1 MGTIF
6 SKPRMFRELL
16 QPSPIRTFAL
26 KALGIFVLWYVLYE
40 LWLLP
45 DGRLDHWVALRV
57 IDGAAFVTKL
67 IGVEVWM
74 QGRVVTIAGNNG
86 IEMVDGCTGISAIGL
101 FLGFI
106 WAYPGQNRSRVY
118 YSLMGIATIYLVNIL
133 RIATLMLMQEWAPQ
147 FFDFTHD
154 YSTTTIF
161 YLVIFFLW
169 MLWVRIADGFENLK
183 TQSPPKSIRHH
194 D

>member
-1 MGTIF
+1 MV
-6 SKPRMFRELL
+6 RELL
-16 QPSPIRTFAL
+16 QPSPIRTFTL

-67 IGVEVWM
+67 MGFEVWM

-118 YSLMGIATIYLVNIL
+118 FSLMGITTIYLVNIL

-169 MLWVRIADGFENLK
+169 MLWVRIADGFEALE
-183 TQSPPKSIRHH
+183 TQPAPQEHLSS
-194 D
+194 

>member
-1 MGTIF
+1 MV
-6 SKPRMFRELL
+6 RELL

-57 IDGAAFVTKL
+57 IDGAAFATKL
-67 IGVEVWM
+67 MGFEVWM

-118 YSLMGIATIYLVNIL
+118 FSLMGIATIYLVNIL

-169 MLWVRIADGFENLK
+169 MLWVRIADGFEALS
-183 TQSPPKSIRHH
+183 TQPAPQEHSSS
-194 D
+194 

>member
-1 MGTIF
+1 MVR
-6 SKPRMFRELL
+6 KLL

-45 DGRLDHWVALRV
+45 DGRIDYWVALIV
-57 IDGAAFVTKL
+57 IDGAAFLTEL
-67 IGVEVWM
+67 MGLEVWM

-106 WAYPGQNRSRVY
+106 WAYPGQNHSRLY
-118 YSLMGIATIYLVNIL
+118 FSLLGIAIIYLVNVI
-133 RIATLMLMQEWAPQ
+133 RIAILMLMQKWAPQ

-169 MLWVRIADGFENLK
+169 MLWVRIADCFEALK

>member
-1 MGTIF
+1 MV
-6 SKPRMFRELL
+6 RELL

-45 DGRLDHWVALRV
+45 DGRLDYWVALRV

-67 IGVEVWM
+67 MGFEVWM

-86 IEMVDGCTGISAIGL
+86 IEMVDGCTGISAMGL

-106 WAYPGQNRSRVY
+106 WAYPGQNRSRMY
-118 YSLMGIATIYLVNIL
+118 FSLMGIATIYLVNIL
-133 RIATLMLMQEWAPQ
+133 RIDTLMLMQEWAPQ

-169 MLWVRIADGFENLK
+169 MLWVRIADGFEALK
-183 TQSPPKSIRHH
+183 TQPAPKSIPHH

>member
-1 MGTIF
+1 MV
-6 SKPRMFRELL
+6 RELL

-57 IDGAAFVTKL
+57 IDGAAFATKL
-67 IGVEVWM
+67 MGFEVWM

-118 YSLMGIATIYLVNIL
+118 FSLMGIATIYLVNIL
-133 RIATLMLMQEWAPQ
+133 RITTLMLMQEWTPQ
-147 FFDFTHD
+147 FFDCTHD

-169 MLWVRIADGFENLK
+169 MLWVRIADGFEDLE
-183 TQSPPKSIRHH
+183 TQPASQEHSSS
-194 D
+194 

>member
-1 MGTIF
+1 MV
-6 SKPRMFRELL
+6 RELL

-67 IGVEVWM
+67 MGFEVWM

-86 IEMVDGCTGISAIGL
+86 IEMVDGCTGI
-101 FLGFI
+101 
-106 WAYPGQNRSRVY
+106 
-118 YSLMGIATIYLVNIL
+118 
-133 RIATLMLMQEWAPQ
+133 
-147 FFDFTHD
+147 
-154 YSTTTIF
+154 
-161 YLVIFFLW
+161 
-169 MLWVRIADGFENLK
+169 
-183 TQSPPKSIRHH
+183 
-194 D
+194 

>member
-1 MGTIF
+1 MV
-6 SKPRMFRELL
+6 RELL

-67 IGVEVWM
+67 MGFEVWM

-106 WAYPGQNRSRVY
+106 WAYPGQNRSRMY
-118 YSLMGIATIYLVNIL
+118 FSLMGIATIYLVNIL
-133 RIATLMLMQEWAPQ
+133 RIATLMLMQEWVPQ

-169 MLWVRIADGFENLK
+169 MLWVRIADGFEAQS
-183 TQSPPKSIRHH
+183 TQPAPQEQSSA
-194 D
+194 

>member
-1 MGTIF
+1 MVRG
-6 SKPRMFRELL
+6 LL

-45 DGRLDHWVALRV
+45 DGRLDYWVALRV
-57 IDGAAFVTKL
+57 IDGAAFITKL
-67 IGVEVWM
+67 MGFEVWM

-86 IEMVDGCTGISAIGL
+86 IEMVDGCTGIPAIGL

-118 YSLMGIATIYLVNIL
+118 FSLMGIATIYLVNIL
-133 RIATLMLMQEWAPQ
+133 RITTLMLMQEWAPQ

-169 MLWVRIADGFENLK
+169 MLWVRIADGFEALS
-183 TQSPPKSIRHH
+183 TQPAPQEHSSS
-194 D
+194 

>member
-1 MGTIF
+1 MV
-6 SKPRMFRELL
+6 RELL

-45 DGRLDHWVALRV
+45 DGRLDYWVALRV

-67 IGVEVWM
+67 MGFEVWM
-74 QGRVVTIAGNNG
+74 QDRVVTIVGNNG

-106 WAYPGQNRSRVY
+106 WAYPGENYMRIKF
-118 YSLMGIATIYLVNIL
+118 SLMGMAVIYIVNVL

-147 FFDFTHD
+147 FFDITHD

-161 YLVIFFLW
+161 YLVIFLLW
-169 MLWVRIADGFENLK
+169 MLWVRIADGFEALP
-183 TQSPPKSIRHH
+183 TQSPHQEHSSS
-194 D
+194 